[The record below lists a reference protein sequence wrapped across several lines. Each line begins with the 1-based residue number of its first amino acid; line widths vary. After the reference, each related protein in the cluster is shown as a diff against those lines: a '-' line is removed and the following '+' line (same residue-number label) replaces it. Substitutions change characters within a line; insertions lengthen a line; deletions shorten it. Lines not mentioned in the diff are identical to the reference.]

1 MGKKQAAAEDKSLAV
16 RGSSLI
22 SVLTKGKIGFTI
34 LAMMTFLAIFLA
46 LLAFVKQSFLP
57 ALTAKVSS
65 AAGTVQG
72 MAEGLSAGGEAGKEE
87 GLSAKDT
94 TVRIENQMETT
105 GKLQVLLVDMKLSDI
120 YEQGDGYAALYS
132 LKGEGVFTVDLRSAK
147 VLYDEEN
154 DRMVIEIPKPKFEP
168 YLDNRT
174 LEICA
179 EYEKKTLFNGDAWDG
194 YNGYLK
200 SSAQLDE
207 KIRTEFSE
215 DPALTGQAEAS
226 AKRQVEQLARSVCQS
241 ARVEVRFEG
250 EE

>member
-1 MGKKQAAAEDKSLAV
+1 MGKKQAAAEDESLAV
-16 RGSSLI
+16 RDGSLTGM
-22 SVLTKGKIGFTI
+22 LTKGKIGFTI
-34 LAMMTFLAIFLA
+34 LAIMTFLAILLA
-46 LLAFVKQSFLP
+46 LWAFVTQSFLP

-72 MAEGLSAGGEAGKEE
+72 MAEGLSAGGQAGKEE

-94 TVRIENQMETT
+94 TVRVENQMETT

-132 LKGEGVFTVDLRSAK
+132 LKGEGVFTVDLCSAK
-147 VLYDEEN
+147 VLYDEKN
-154 DRMVIEIPKPKFEP
+154 DQLVIEIPKPEFEP
-168 YLDNRT
+168 YIDNKT
-174 LEICA
+174 LEIRA
-179 EYEKKTLFNGDAWDG
+179 EYEKKTLFNGDAQDG

-200 SSAQLDE
+200 SRVQLDE

-215 DPALTGQAEAS
+215 DPELTKQAAAS
-226 AKRQVEQLARSVCQS
+226 ARRQVEQLARSVCQS